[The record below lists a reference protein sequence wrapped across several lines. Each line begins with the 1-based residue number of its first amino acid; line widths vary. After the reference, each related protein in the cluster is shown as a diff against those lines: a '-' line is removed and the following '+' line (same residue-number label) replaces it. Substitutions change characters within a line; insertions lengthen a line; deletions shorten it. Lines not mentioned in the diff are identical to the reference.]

1 MLNNKVSLLQMMIAL
16 LMVFVFITL
25 TDISLFL
32 GAVILPFTIYFLVKL
47 KHESNY
53 HFWLTFV
60 SFLIPAVI
68 FLSAT
73 VWLWYLLLYLLTV
86 VLHRTLKTNISQE
99 LTLFYVTATLM
110 LGTIGGLNIMQWT
123 GAIQPLSDVY
133 MNFRSWYLEQIEMYG
148 DFTAGALDAE
158 LIRQTLDQIFIS
170 LPAYITLIS
179 FALALYTVL
188 MLRLILNSST
198 VKLWEYRS
206 FKDWKFPRFILYLF
220 FISFIVSFF
229 TTEGTTFFSTLNNI
243 TIVLEWVLYI
253 HGLSFAYFFFRE
265 KKLHRVLSV
274 LLLIPLIILKPLTFL
289 IGVFEMIFR
298 IRTMI
303 EHKRK

>member
-1 MLNNKVSLLQMMIAL
+1 MNNKVSLLQMMLAL

-53 HFWLTFV
+53 HFWLAFV

-68 FLSAT
+68 LLSAT
-73 VWLWYLLLYLLTV
+73 VWLWYLLLYALVV
-86 VLHRTLKTNISQE
+86 VLHHTLKQNLSQE

-123 GAIQPLSDVY
+123 GAIRPLSDVY
-133 MNFRSWYLEQIEMYG
+133 MNFRNWYMDQIGVYG
-148 DFTAGALDAE
+148 DFATAPMDTE
-158 LIRQTLDQIFIS
+158 LIRQTLDQLFIS

-188 MLRLILNSST
+188 MLRLTLKSSS

-206 FKDWKFPRFILYLF
+206 FKDWNFPRFILYLF
-220 FISFIVSFF
+220 LISFIVSFF
-229 TTEGTTFFSTLNNI
+229 TTEGTTFFSTMTNVI
-243 TIVLEWVLYI
+243 IVLEWILYI

-265 KKLHRVLSV
+265 KKLHVAVSV
-274 LLLIPLIILKPLTFL
+274 LLLIPLIILKPLTML
-289 IGVFEMIFR
+289 IGIFEMIFR
-298 IRTMI
+298 IRTI
-303 EHKRK
+303 LELKRK